1 MTDPAAL
8 LTRLEQAKQSR
19 DVWQIGLAEQALEHA
34 APELA
39 ARVLELEAENKRLR
53 EWLDQIACAKRVS
66 LDGVVVFESSHEFA
80 ERLQDIAEK
89 AFKGGGDM
97 SKFEVTDAMVDAAND
112 VFVKLYFT
120 GNKTM
125 NDAMRA
131 AISAAFEASG
141 ILEENARLRAAI
153 LDIKQNWDWW
163 DEDRYDRCSSV
174 VGDAIADAMKE
185 PTP

>member
-1 MTDPAAL
+1 MTKP
-8 LTRLEQAKQSR
+8 T
-19 DVWQIGLAEQALEHA
+19 
-34 APELA
+34 
-39 ARVLELEAENKRLR
+39 
-53 EWLDQIACAKRVS
+53 
-66 LDGVVVFESSHEFA
+66 
-80 ERLQDIAEK
+80 
-89 AFKGGGDM
+89 
-97 SKFEVTDAMVDAAND
+97 VTDEMVDAAND